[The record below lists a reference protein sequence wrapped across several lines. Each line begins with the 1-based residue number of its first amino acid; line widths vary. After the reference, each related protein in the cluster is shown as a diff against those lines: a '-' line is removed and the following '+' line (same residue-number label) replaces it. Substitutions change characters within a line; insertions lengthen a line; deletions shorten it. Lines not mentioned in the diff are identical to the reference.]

1 MGGFFSCHKTKR
13 LFISH
18 YILEQSERV
27 TIMKKR
33 IASLFVTGLCAAMI
47 VGCNSNDA
55 GNGSE
60 PSQIGSSGTAVETT
74 PSTASTT
81 DAEPTEDV
89 TPEVATAEIPE
100 GMYLSELTGEPID
113 ESLKDQ
119 RPIAV
124 MVDNEKTAL
133 PHYGTAEADI
143 VYELMNS
150 TKNGRITRLMC
161 IFKDWGSIEQLG
173 SIRST
178 RPTNIVL
185 AAEFNAVLCHD
196 GGPYYNDS
204 YFQQNLFAD
213 HFSGIFS
220 RVNNGKSRE
229 FTEYIVSGDLDK
241 AFGNSKI
248 STTYN
253 DNRFEDGEKFYFADY
268 GTTVDLAA
276 EGTEVTDVTEV
287 VLPFYHNEST
297 LKYNPDTEM
306 YEYYEYGSAHLDA
319 EDSEPLAFDN
329 VILQNTSHSQ
339 LDENGYLVYN
349 YLDNGDQCTGYY
361 LTKGQCIPIYWIKGS
376 QEALTYYFTDS
387 SYSQE
392 LQINTGKT
400 YVALV
405 PRDTWGEVELK

>member
-1 MGGFFSCHKTKR
+1 
-13 LFISH
+13 
-18 YILEQSERV
+18 
-27 TIMKKR
+27 MKKR
-33 IASLFVTGLCAAMI
+33 FASLFVTGLCAAMI
-47 VGCNSNDA
+47 AGC
-55 GNGSE
+55 GSDD
-60 PSQIGSSGTAVETT
+60 STQTSGIGSSATAVETPT
-74 PSTASTT
+74 VSATTETSTEEV
-81 DAEPTEDV
+81 AE
-89 TPEVATAEIPE
+89 EVATTEVPE

-124 MVDNEKTAL
+124 MVDNELTAL

-150 TKNGRITRLMC
+150 TKNNRITRLMC
-161 IFKDWGSIEQLG
+161 IFKDWESIEQLG

-204 YFQQNLFAD
+204 YFAQDLFAD

-229 FTEYIVSGDLDK
+229 FTEYIVSGDLDS
-241 AFGNSKI
+241 AFSNSSI

-253 DNRFEDGEKFYFADY
+253 ENRFDDGEKFYFTDY
-268 GTTVDLAA
+268 GTTVDLSA
-276 EGTEVTDVTEV
+276 EGTEVSDVTEV
-287 VLPFYHNEST
+287 VLPFYHNSST
-297 LKYNPDTEM
+297 LKYNEETQM
-306 YEYYEYGSAHLDA
+306 YEYYEYGEIHLDA
-319 EDSEPLAFDN
+319 EDDEPLAFDN

-349 YLDNGDQCTGYY
+349 YLDSGEECTGYY

-376 QEALTYYFTDS
+376 QDALTYYFTDS

-405 PRDTWGEVELK
+405 PRDTWDEVELNN

>member
-1 MGGFFSCHKTKR
+1 MN
-13 LFISH
+13 
-18 YILEQSERV
+18 
-27 TIMKKR
+27 MKKR
-33 IASLFVTGLCAAMI
+33 FASLFVTGLCAAMV
-47 VGCNSNDA
+47 VGCSSNDA
-55 GNGSE
+55 GTQ
-60 PSQIGSSGTAVETT
+60 PSTIGSSATAVETT
-74 PSTASTT
+74 PSDTTTT
-81 DAEPTEDV
+81 DATTEDV
-89 TPEVATAEIPE
+89 SQEVTTTTEVPE

-124 MVDNEKTAL
+124 MVDNELTAL

-150 TKNGRITRLMC
+150 TKNNRITRLMC
-161 IFKDWGSIEQLG
+161 IFKDWESIEQLG

-204 YFQQNLFAD
+204 YFKQNLFAD

-241 AFGNSKI
+241 AFSNSSI

-253 DNRFEDGEKFYFADY
+253 ENRFEDGEKFYFTDY

-276 EGTEVTDVTEV
+276 EGTEVSDVTEV
-287 VLPFYHNEST
+287 VLPFYHNSST

-306 YEYYEYGSAHLDA
+306 YEYYEYGDAHLDA
-319 EDSEPLAFDN
+319 EDNEPLAFDN

-361 LTKGQCIPIYWIKGS
+361 LTKGQCIPIWWIKGS

-405 PRDTWGEVELK
+405 PRDTWSEVELNK

>member
-1 MGGFFSCHKTKR
+1 
-13 LFISH
+13 
-18 YILEQSERV
+18 
-27 TIMKKR
+27 MKKR
-33 IASLFVTGLCAAMI
+33 FASLFVTGLCAAMI
-47 VGCNSNDA
+47 VGCSSNDA
-55 GNGSE
+55 GTQTSN
-60 PSQIGSSGTAVETT
+60 IGSSATAIDTT
-74 PSTASTT
+74 PSTAATTETSTEET
-81 DAEPTEDV
+81 TQ
-89 TPEVATAEIPE
+89 EVATAEIPE

-124 MVDNEKTAL
+124 MVDNELTAL

-150 TKNGRITRLMC
+150 TKNNRITRLMC
-161 IFKDWGSIEQLG
+161 IFKDWESIEQLG

-204 YFQQNLFAD
+204 YFSQSLFAD

-229 FTEYIVSGDLDK
+229 FTEYIVSGDLDS
-241 AFGNSKI
+241 AFSNSSI

-268 GTTVDLAA
+268 GTTVDLEA
-276 EGTEVTDVTEV
+276 EGEEVSDVTEV
-287 VLPFYHNEST
+287 VLPFYHNSST
-297 LKYNPDTEM
+297 LKYNEETQM
-306 YEYYEYGSAHLDA
+306 YEYYEYGDAHLDA
-319 EDSEPLAFDN
+319 EDNEPLAFDN
-329 VILQNTSHSQ
+329 VILQNTSFSQ
-339 LDENGYLVYN
+339 LDENGYLIYN
-349 YLDNGDQCTGYY
+349 YLDNGSECTGYY

-387 SYSQE
+387 SYTQE

-405 PRDTWGEVELK
+405 PRDTWDEVELNN

>member
-1 MGGFFSCHKTKR
+1 
-13 LFISH
+13 
-18 YILEQSERV
+18 
-27 TIMKKR
+27 MKKR
-33 IASLFVTGLCAAMI
+33 FASLFVTGLCAAMI
-47 VGCNSNDA
+47 VGC
-55 GNGSE
+55 GSDD
-60 PSQIGSSGTAVETT
+60 STQTSGIGSSATAVETPT
-74 PSTASTT
+74 VSATTETSTEEV
-81 DAEPTEDV
+81 AE
-89 TPEVATAEIPE
+89 EVATTEVPE

-124 MVDNEKTAL
+124 MVDNELTAL

-150 TKNGRITRLMC
+150 TKNNRITRLMC
-161 IFKDWGSIEQLG
+161 IFKDWESIEQLG

-204 YFQQNLFAD
+204 YFAQDLFAD

-229 FTEYIVSGDLDK
+229 FTEYIVSGDLDS
-241 AFGNSKI
+241 AFSNSSI

-253 DNRFEDGEKFYFADY
+253 ENRFDDGEKFYFTDY
-268 GTTVDLAA
+268 GTTVDLSA
-276 EGTEVTDVTEV
+276 EGTEVSDVTEV
-287 VLPFYHNEST
+287 VLPFYHNSST
-297 LKYNPDTEM
+297 LKYNEETQM
-306 YEYYEYGSAHLDA
+306 YEYYEYGEIHLDA
-319 EDSEPLAFDN
+319 EDDEPLAFDN

-349 YLDNGDQCTGYY
+349 YLDSGEECTGYY

-376 QEALTYYFTDS
+376 QDALTYYFTDS

-405 PRDTWGEVELK
+405 PRDTWDEVELNN

>member
-1 MGGFFSCHKTKR
+1 
-13 LFISH
+13 
-18 YILEQSERV
+18 
-27 TIMKKR
+27 MKKR
-33 IASLFVTGLCAAMI
+33 FASLFVTGLCAAMI
-47 VGCNSNDA
+47 VGC
-55 GNGSE
+55 GSDD
-60 PSQIGSSGTAVETT
+60 STQTSSIGSSATAVETPT
-74 PSTASTT
+74 DSATTEASTEEV
-81 DAEPTEDV
+81 AE
-89 TPEVATAEIPE
+89 EVATTEVPE

-124 MVDNEKTAL
+124 MVDNELTAL

-150 TKNGRITRLMC
+150 TKNNRITRLMC
-161 IFKDWGSIEQLG
+161 IFKDWESIEQLG

-204 YFQQNLFAD
+204 YFAQDLFAD

-229 FTEYIVSGDLDK
+229 FTEYIVSGDLDS
-241 AFGNSKI
+241 AFSNSSI

-253 DNRFEDGEKFYFADY
+253 ENRFEDGEKFYFTDY
-268 GTTVDLAA
+268 GTTVDLSA
-276 EGTEVTDVTEV
+276 EGTEVSDVTEV
-287 VLPFYHNEST
+287 VLPFYHNSST
-297 LKYNPDTEM
+297 LKYNEETQM
-306 YEYYEYGSAHLDA
+306 YEYYEYGEIHLDA
-319 EDSEPLAFDN
+319 EDDEPLAFDN

-349 YLDNGDQCTGYY
+349 YLDSGEECTGYY

-376 QEALTYYFTDS
+376 QEALTYYFTDAE
-387 SYSQE
+387 YTKE

-405 PRDTWGEVELK
+405 PRDTWDEVELNN